1 MLLLFDWAMENLMR
15 NSLDAMDGTG
25 TIKAEIYRDE
35 EYISIDLSDTGKGMS
50 TSQFKQVFEPGYT
63 TKKKRLCRL
72 VPGQTHH

>member
-1 MLLLFDWAMENLMR
+1 MR

-63 TKKKRLCRL
+63 TKKEAGVLACPWPNASLKIIIK
-72 VPGQTHH
+72 VKYM